1 VTSRF
6 FLSSIRIKVEAEVRS
21 MNQTKTLV
29 LLVALTGLLVW
40 IGDMLGGKSG
50 MILALGIGLLMNGVS
65 YFFSDKIV
73 LAMYGAQ
80 VVDQSQAPELYAIV
94 ANLSQRAGLPM
105 PRIAIIPEDTPN
117 AFATGRDPEHAVVAV
132 TEGIMRLM
140 TRPELEGVLAHELGH
155 VKHRDIL
162 IGSMAAVLA
171 QAIMFLSRMALYVTP
186 RDEEGRAHPLAGI
199 LIAIFGPLAAILL
212 QMAISR
218 SREFMADAFSAE
230 ITGRP
235 DQLASALERL
245 EGYNRQSP
253 MQHVQPASAHMMIVN
268 PLSGGGLMSL
278 FSTHPAIQVRIAR
291 LREMAVTFR

>member
-1 VTSRF
+1 
-6 FLSSIRIKVEAEVRS
+6 
-21 MNQTKTLV
+21 MNQTKTLI

-40 IGDMLGGKSG
+40 IGDMVGGRSG
-50 MILALGIGLLMNGVS
+50 MVLALAIGLVMNAVS

-80 VVDQSQAPELYAIV
+80 VVDQAQAPELYAIV
-94 ANLSQRAGLPM
+94 ANLAQRAGLPM

-117 AFATGRDPEHAVVAV
+117 AFATGRNPEHAVVAV
-132 TEGIMRLM
+132 TEGITRLM

-171 QAIMFLSRMALYVTP
+171 QAIMFLSRMAMWVTP

-218 SREFMADAFSAE
+218 SREYMADAFSAE

-245 EGYNRQSP
+245 DGYNHRRP
-253 MQHVQPASAHMMIVN
+253 MEHAEPATAHMMIVN
-268 PLSGGGLMSL
+268 PLSGGGLLSL
-278 FSTHPAIQVRIAR
+278 FSTHPPIQVRIAR
-291 LREMAVTFR
+291 LRSMAVTFR

>member
-1 VTSRF
+1 
-6 FLSSIRIKVEAEVRS
+6 
-21 MNQTKTLV
+21 MNQAKSFILIA
-29 LLVALTGLLVW
+29 ALTGLLVW
-40 IGDMLGGKSG
+40 VGDYFGGTQG
-50 MILALGIGLLMNGVS
+50 MVLALGIGLLMNGVS

-80 VVDQSQAPELYAIV
+80 VVTAQEAPELYAIV
-94 ANLSQRAGLPM
+94 ANLAQRAGLPM

-117 AFATGRDPEHAVVAV
+117 AFATGRNPDHAVVAC
-132 TEGIMRLM
+132 TEGLMRLM
-140 TRPELEGVLAHELGH
+140 SRTELEGVLAHELGH
-155 VKHRDIL
+155 VKNRDIL
-162 IGSMAAVLA
+162 IGSMASVLA

-186 RDEEGRAHPLAGI
+186 RDEEGRANPLAGI

-218 SREFMADAFSAE
+218 SREFMADAFAAE

-245 EGYNRQSP
+245 EAYNHRIP
-253 MQHVQPASAHMMIVN
+253 MHHVEPATAHMMIVN

-278 FSTHPAIQVRIAR
+278 FSTHPPIQARIER
-291 LREMAVTFR
+291 LRRMAVSF